1 MLKCLVIDDEP
12 LAIRLLSDY
21 IEKTDGL
28 ELLKAFSNPIE
39 ALQFAE
45 SQRPDLIFL
54 DIQMPEL
61 TGIQFMKIAN
71 GKYPII
77 LTTAYDH
84 YALDSYEFD
93 VIDYLLKPISLD
105 RFMIAAKKAK
115 ERLQAKPIA
124 SSERA
129 LVPPNTLS
137 YIFVKSDYK
146 TLKIDLADILYL
158 EGLGDYVCIHL
169 PGKKILTLEKM
180 KNLAESLPD
189 HNFIR
194 VHKSFLVAINKIEF
208 IERNRI
214 VINEQRLPIGAT
226 YKDAFWDKIGG
237 GAWMGNF

>member
-1 MLKCLVIDDEP
+1 MLNCMVIDDEP

-21 IEKTDGL
+21 IEKTEGL
-28 ELLKAFSNPIE
+28 ALLQAFSNPIE
-39 ALQFAE
+39 ALQYAGE
-45 SQRPDLIFL
+45 NRPDLIFL

-77 LTTAYDH
+77 LTTAYDN

-105 RFMIAAKKAK
+105 RFMIAANKAK
-115 ERLQAKPIA
+115 ERLQKPA
-124 SSERA
+124 TTPVSGVA
-129 LVPPNTLS
+129 PPPTAAPG
-137 YIFVKSDYK
+137 YIFIKSDYK
-146 TLKIDLADILYL
+146 TLKVNLADILYL

-180 KNLAESLPD
+180 KHLATTLPAN
-189 HNFIR
+189 NFIR
-194 VHKSFLVAINKIEF
+194 VHKSYLVAIDKIDF

-226 YKDAFWDKIGG
+226 YKEEFWSRIGNG
-237 GAWMGNF
+237 

>member
-45 SQRPDLIFL
+45 SHRPDLIFL

-105 RFMIAAKKAK
+105 RFMIATRKAK
-115 ERLQAKPIA
+115 ERLEAKPA
-124 SSERA
+124 TSLDSTTVARHH
-129 LVPPNTLS
+129 PS

-169 PGKKILTLEKM
+169 PGGKKVLTLEKM

-194 VHKSFLVAINKIEF
+194 VHKSFLVAIDKIEF

-237 GAWMGNF
+237 GAG

>member
-1 MLKCLVIDDEP
+1 MLNCLVIDDEP

-21 IEKTDGL
+21 IDKTDGL
-28 ELLKAFSNPIE
+28 QLLKAFSNPIE
-39 ALQFAE
+39 ALQYAE
-45 SQRPDLIFL
+45 SNRPGLIFL

-115 ERLQAKPIA
+115 ERLHTSAAPSATTIA
-124 SSERA
+124 IPASDS
-129 LVPPNTLS
+129 PT

-146 TLKIDLADILYL
+146 TLKVNLADILYL
-158 EGLGDYVCIHL
+158 EGLGDYVCIHV

-180 KNLAESLPD
+180 KNLAASLP
-189 HNFIR
+189 HSNFIR
-194 VHKSFLVAINKIEF
+194 VHKSYLVAIDKIEF

-237 GAWMGNF
+237 V

>member
-1 MLKCLVIDDEP
+1 MLNCLVIDDEP

-28 ELLKAFSNPIE
+28 QLLQAFSNPIE
-39 ALQFAE
+39 ALQFADQ
-45 SQRPDLIFL
+45 QRPDLIFL

-105 RFMIAAKKAK
+105 RFMVAAKKAQQ
-115 ERLQAKPIA
+115 RLQPSTPTPSSTAKTLPQA
-124 SSERA
+124 
-129 LVPPNTLS
+129 LS

-146 TLKIDLADILYL
+146 TLKINLADILYL

-169 PGKKILTLEKM
+169 PGKKVLTLEKM
-180 KNLAESLPD
+180 KNLAVSLPPD
-189 HNFIR
+189 NFIR
-194 VHKSFLVAINKIEF
+194 VHKSYVVAIDKIDF

-214 VINEQRLPIGAT
+214 VINDQRLPIGAT
-226 YKDAFWDKIGG
+226 YKEAFWNKVYNG
-237 GAWMGNF
+237 

>member
-1 MLKCLVIDDEP
+1 MLKCLIIDDEP

-21 IEKTDGL
+21 IEKTEGL
-28 ELLKAFSNPIE
+28 TLLQSFTNPIE
-39 ALQFAE
+39 ALQFADK
-45 SQRPDLIFL
+45 QKPDLIFL

-105 RFMIAAKKAK
+105 RFIIAANKAK
-115 ERLQAKPIA
+115 SRLQSQSTEVSTVKPSTQEI
-124 SSERA
+124 S
-129 LVPPNTLS
+129 VD

-146 TLKIDLADILYL
+146 TLKIDLADIYYL
-158 EGLGDYVCIHL
+158 EGLGDYVAIHL
-169 PGKKILTLEKM
+169 QKKKILTLENM
-180 KNLAESLPD
+180 KHFEAVLPEQ
-189 HNFIR
+189 NFTR
-194 VHKSFLVAINKIEF
+194 VHKSYLVALDKIEF

-214 VINEQRLPIGAT
+214 VINDQRLPIGAT
-226 YKDAFWDKIGG
+226 YKDSFWAKIGG
-237 GAWMGNF
+237 

>member
-1 MLKCLVIDDEP
+1 MLNCLIIDDEP

-21 IEKTDGL
+21 IDKTEGL
-28 ELLKAFSNPIE
+28 SLLQSFTDPIE

-45 SQRPDLIFL
+45 RQTPDLIFL

-105 RFMIAAKKAK
+105 RFMIAAGKAK
-115 ERLQAKPIA
+115 KRLLSGGTEHSAA
-124 SSERA
+124 
-129 LVPPNTLS
+129 VPATAAPTQD

-146 TLKIDLADILYL
+146 TLKIDLADIYYL
-158 EGLGDYVCIHL
+158 EGLGDYVAIHL
-169 PGKKILTLEKM
+169 KEKKILTLENM
-180 KNLAESLPD
+180 KHFEATLPGQ
-189 HNFIR
+189 NFIR
-194 VHKSFLVAINKIEF
+194 VHKSYLVALDKISF

-214 VINEQRLPIGAT
+214 VIKEQRLPIGAT
-226 YKDAFWDKIGG
+226 YKDAFWAKIG
-237 GAWMGNF
+237 N

>member
-1 MLKCLVIDDEP
+1 MLNCLIIDDEP

-21 IEKTDGL
+21 IAKTEGL
-28 ELLKAFSNPIE
+28 SLLRSFTDPIE
-39 ALQFAE
+39 ALQFADK
-45 SQRPDLIFL
+45 QAPDLIFL

-105 RFMIAAKKAK
+105 RFMIAANKAK
-115 ERLQAKPIA
+115 NRLEAVSPEPSPASAPSQAKA
-124 SSERA
+124 ED
-129 LVPPNTLS
+129 

-146 TLKIDLADILYL
+146 TLKIDLANIYYL
-158 EGLGDYVCIHL
+158 EGLGDYVAIHL
-169 PGKKILTLEKM
+169 REKKVLTLENM
-180 KNLAESLPD
+180 KHFERVLSGQ
-189 HNFIR
+189 NFIR
-194 VHKSFLVAINKIEF
+194 VHKSYLIAIDKIEF

-214 VINEQRLPIGAT
+214 VIKGERLPIGAT
-226 YKDAFWDKIGG
+226 YKDAFWTRIGS
-237 GAWMGNF
+237 

>member
-1 MLKCLVIDDEP
+1 MLNCIVIDDEP

-28 ELLKAFSNPIE
+28 ALLKAFSNPIE
-39 ALQFAE
+39 ALQYADE
-45 SQRPDLIFL
+45 NRPDLIFL

-77 LTTAYDH
+77 LTTAYDS

-105 RFMIAAKKAK
+105 RFMIAANKAK
-115 ERLQAKPIA
+115 ERLQTQV
-124 SSERA
+124 SDSTHT
-129 LVPPNTLS
+129 VGHPPTATPG
-137 YIFVKSDYK
+137 YIFIKSDYK
-146 TLKIDLADILYL
+146 TLKINLADILYL

-180 KNLAESLPD
+180 KHLATTLPD
-189 HNFIR
+189 SNFIR
-194 VHKSFLVAINKIEF
+194 VHKSYLVAIDKIDF

-226 YKDAFWDKIGG
+226 YKEEFWSRIG
-237 GAWMGNF
+237 

>member
-1 MLKCLVIDDEP
+1 MLNCLIIDDEP

-21 IEKTDGL
+21 IEKTEGL
-28 ELLKAFSNPIE
+28 SLLHTFTDPIE

-45 SQRPDLIFL
+45 KQSPDLIFL

-84 YALDSYEFD
+84 YALDSYAFD

-105 RFMIAAKKAK
+105 RFMIAANKAK
-115 ERLQAKPIA
+115 TRLQPAGASTAMEKPVNQEV
-124 SSERA
+124 S
-129 LVPPNTLS
+129 LG

-146 TLKIDLADILYL
+146 TLKINLTDIYYL
-158 EGLGDYVCIHL
+158 EGLGDYVAIHL
-169 PGKKILTLEKM
+169 KDKKILTLENM
-180 KNLAESLPD
+180 KHFEATLPEQ
-189 HNFIR
+189 NFIR
-194 VHKSFLVAINKIEF
+194 VHKSFLVGLDKIEF

-214 VINEQRLPIGAT
+214 VIKDQRLPIGAT
-226 YKDAFWDKIGG
+226 YKEAFWAKIG
-237 GAWMGNF
+237 N

>member
-1 MLKCLVIDDEP
+1 MLNCIVIDDEP

-28 ELLKAFSNPIE
+28 ALLKAFSNPIE
-39 ALQFAE
+39 ALQYADE
-45 SQRPDLIFL
+45 NRPDLIFL

-77 LTTAYDH
+77 LTTAYDS

-105 RFMIAAKKAK
+105 RFMIAANKAK
-115 ERLQAKPIA
+115 ERLQTQV
-124 SSERA
+124 SDSTHT
-129 LVPPNTLS
+129 VGHPPAAAPG
-137 YIFVKSDYK
+137 YIFIKSDYK
-146 TLKIDLADILYL
+146 TLKINLADILYL

-180 KNLAESLPD
+180 KHLATTLPNN
-189 HNFIR
+189 NFIR
-194 VHKSFLVAINKIEF
+194 VHKSYLVAIDKIDF

-226 YKDAFWDKIGG
+226 YKEEFWSRIG
-237 GAWMGNF
+237 

>member
-1 MLKCLVIDDEP
+1 MLNCLIIDDEP

-21 IEKTDGL
+21 LEKTEGL
-28 ELLKAFSNPIE
+28 SLLKAFTDPIE
-39 ALQFAE
+39 ALQFADK
-45 SQRPDLIFL
+45 QTPDLIFL

-105 RFMIAAKKAK
+105 RFMIAANKARK
-115 ERLQAKPIA
+115 RLQPAVA
-124 SSERA
+124 SVSVASPANQE
-129 LVPPNTLS
+129 VPLD

-146 TLKIDLADILYL
+146 TLKIDLADIYYL
-158 EGLGDYVCIHL
+158 EGLGDYVAIHL
-169 PGKKILTLEKM
+169 KEKKILTLENM
-180 KNLAESLPD
+180 KHFEATLPEQ
-189 HNFIR
+189 NFIR
-194 VHKSFLVAINKIEF
+194 VHKSFLVGIDKIEF

-214 VINEQRLPIGAT
+214 VIKDQRLPIGAT
-226 YKDAFWDKIGG
+226 YRDAFWDRRGK
-237 GAWMGNF
+237 N

>member
-1 MLKCLVIDDEP
+1 MLNCLVIDDEP

-21 IEKTDGL
+21 IDKTDGL
-28 ELLKAFSNPIE
+28 QLLKAFSNPIE
-39 ALQFAE
+39 ALQYAE
-45 SQRPDLIFL
+45 SNRPDLIFL

-115 ERLQAKPIA
+115 ERLQTTNTPPV
-124 SSERA
+124 SSTSTP
-129 LVPPNTLS
+129 LGNSPT

-146 TLKIDLADILYL
+146 TLKVNLSDILYL

-180 KNLAESLPD
+180 KNLAASLPD
-189 HNFIR
+189 SNFIR
-194 VHKSFLVAINKIEF
+194 VHKSYLVAIDKIEF

-237 GAWMGNF
+237 G

>member
-1 MLKCLVIDDEP
+1 MLNCMVIDDEP

-21 IEKTDGL
+21 IEKTEGL
-28 ELLKAFSNPIE
+28 ALLQAFSNPIE
-39 ALQFAE
+39 ALQYAGE
-45 SQRPDLIFL
+45 NRPDLIFL

-77 LTTAYDH
+77 LTTAYDN

-105 RFMIAAKKAK
+105 RFMIAANKAK
-115 ERLQAKPIA
+115 ERLQTPATTPA
-124 SSERA
+124 SGVA
-129 LVPPNTLS
+129 PPPS
-137 YIFVKSDYK
+137 AAPGYIFIKSDYK
-146 TLKIDLADILYL
+146 TLKVNLADILYL

-180 KNLAESLPD
+180 KHLATTLPAN
-189 HNFIR
+189 NFIR
-194 VHKSFLVAINKIEF
+194 VHKSYLVAIDKIDF

-226 YKDAFWDKIGG
+226 YKEEFWSRIGNG
-237 GAWMGNF
+237 

>member
-28 ELLKAFSNPIE
+28 ALLKAFSNPIE

-105 RFMIAAKKAK
+105 RFIIAAKKAQ
-115 ERLQAKPIA
+115 ERLQAKSVPT
-124 SSERA
+124 SSNTVA
-129 LVPPNTLS
+129 PNHPS

-169 PGKKILTLEKM
+169 PGGKKVLTLEKM
-180 KNLAESLPD
+180 KNLAEALPD

-194 VHKSFLVAINKIEF
+194 VHKSFLVAIDKIEF

-214 VINEQRLPIGAT
+214 VINDQRLPIGAT
-226 YKDAFWDKIGG
+226 YKDAFWEKIGG
-237 GAWMGNF
+237 GGA

>member
-1 MLKCLVIDDEP
+1 MLNCLVIDDEP

-21 IEKTDGL
+21 IDKTDGL
-28 ELLKAFSNPIE
+28 QLLQAFSNPIE
-39 ALQFAE
+39 ALQYAE
-45 SQRPDLIFL
+45 GNRPDLIFL

-115 ERLQAKPIA
+115 ERLHTSTTLPATTIA
-124 SSERA
+124 TPASDS
-129 LVPPNTLS
+129 PT

-146 TLKIDLADILYL
+146 TLKVNLADILYL

-180 KNLAESLPD
+180 KNLAASLP
-189 HNFIR
+189 HNNFIR
-194 VHKSFLVAINKIEF
+194 VHKSYLVAIDKIEF

-237 GAWMGNF
+237 A

>member
-1 MLKCLVIDDEP
+1 MLNCLIIDDEP

-21 IEKTDGL
+21 LEKTEGL
-28 ELLKAFSNPIE
+28 SLLKAFTDPIE
-39 ALQFAE
+39 ALQFADK
-45 SQRPDLIFL
+45 QTPDLIFL

-105 RFMIAAKKAK
+105 RFMIAANKARK
-115 ERLQAKPIA
+115 RLQPAVA
-124 SSERA
+124 SVSVASPANQE
-129 LVPPNTLS
+129 VPLD

-146 TLKIDLADILYL
+146 TLKIDLADIYYL
-158 EGLGDYVCIHL
+158 EGLGDYVAIHL
-169 PGKKILTLEKM
+169 KEKKILTLENM
-180 KNLAESLPD
+180 KHFEATLPEQ
-189 HNFIR
+189 NFIR
-194 VHKSFLVAINKIEF
+194 VHKSFLVGIDKIEF

-214 VINEQRLPIGAT
+214 VIKDQRLPIGAT
-226 YKDAFWDKIGG
+226 YRDAFWDRIGK
-237 GAWMGNF
+237 N

>member
-1 MLKCLVIDDEP
+1 MLNCIVIDDEP

-28 ELLKAFSNPIE
+28 ALLKAFSNPIE
-39 ALQFAE
+39 ALQYADE
-45 SQRPDLIFL
+45 NRPDLIFL

-77 LTTAYDH
+77 LTTAYDS

-105 RFMIAAKKAK
+105 RFMIAANKAK
-115 ERLQAKPIA
+115 ERLQTQVSAATHTVGHSPA
-124 SSERA
+124 A
-129 LVPPNTLS
+129 APG
-137 YIFVKSDYK
+137 YIFIKSDYK
-146 TLKIDLADILYL
+146 TLKINLADILYL

-180 KNLAESLPD
+180 KHLATTLPNN
-189 HNFIR
+189 NFIR
-194 VHKSFLVAINKIEF
+194 VHKSYLVAIDKIDF

-226 YKDAFWDKIGG
+226 YKEEFWSRIG
-237 GAWMGNF
+237 